1 MKNFYKNFVFL
12 LFLMFLFTGCSASV
26 LISPAVTGV
35 LYWANGEA
43 HQYYEQDKHTIY
55 KTTKKVLAE
64 LNIPITKDKEES
76 NGYSIVAGEKNKFK
90 IHVKTADNSQITK
103 LSIRINTLG
112 DKEYAEFIYKKV
124 NENLNIIIF
133 DKQGNP
139 TKNER

>member
-1 MKNFYKNFVFL
+1 MKNFYKIFV
-12 LFLMFLFTGCSASV
+12 FLMFLFIGCSAAV

-35 LYWANGEA
+35 LYWVNGEA
-43 HQYYEQDKHTIY
+43 HQYYEQDKYTIY
-55 KTTKKVLAE
+55 KTTKKVLTE

-76 NGYSIVAGEKNKFK
+76 NGYSINAGQKNKFT
-90 IHVKTADNSQITK
+90 IRIKTADNSQITK

-112 DKEYAEFIYKKV
+112 DKEYAELIYKKV